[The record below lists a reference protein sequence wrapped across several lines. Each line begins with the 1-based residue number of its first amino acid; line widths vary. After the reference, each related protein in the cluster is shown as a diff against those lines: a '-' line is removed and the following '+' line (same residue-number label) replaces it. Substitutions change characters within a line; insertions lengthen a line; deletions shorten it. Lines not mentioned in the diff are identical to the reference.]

1 MPRVALFLGLVFT
14 VVLTASAARAQTGR
28 VVGTVAEYGTQM
40 MLPGAHVLLEGT
52 DYGAATG
59 NDGQFA
65 LEGIEPGTYV
75 LVATSVGF
83 EPAREA
89 LVVRP
94 GETVAVVLVL
104 HETAIDV
111 GEVVVTA
118 RETLTGLGVLDIAG
132 SAHYIGPEVLERF
145 ATNDVTR
152 VLREV
157 PGVNIQEEDGYG
169 LRPNIGLRG
178 TGVERSSKI
187 TLMEDGVLMAP
198 APYAAPSAYY
208 FPTIGRMD
216 GVEVR
221 TGSSQIKYGPYTTG
235 GALNLLAARIPT
247 ELSLRANA
255 TLGPNG
261 QRTLHARAGDTI
273 ENVGGFNLG
282 FVVEGYLDNVDGFK
296 SLRGPAGDLVED
308 YNTGFDKG
316 DLFGRIRLSTG
327 SGASVY
333 QSLTLTAGYT
343 DEISNETYLGL
354 TAEDFANAPY
364 VRYSGS
370 QVDEMDA
377 EHLALRARHVAVFS
391 DRIDLTTTVYRNT
404 FSRNW
409 YKLDKVSDGL
419 EDDPADDGLTDSR
432 FGIASV
438 LDDPASFAGELALIQ
453 GEGTDG
459 GTLYVKAN
467 NRDYTSQGVQSVA
480 GVRVGDEG
488 GVNALVEV
496 GLRVHA
502 DEMDRFQ
509 WVDGFAME
517 DGVMTLVSEGAPGT
531 DSNRLEQ
538 ADAVAT
544 FAQAEVN
551 LGRCTVTPGVR
562 YEHITL
568 RREDY
573 GKNDPE
579 RTGAELSIREN
590 TVDVVIPGVGL
601 LFDATDELS
610 LFGGIHRGFAPPDS
624 RSETKPEASVNMEA
638 GFRYGTETL
647 AVQGVGFFNAYSNLL
662 GSDLAAA
669 GAGGSADQFNGGE
682 VDVMGAELALT
693 ADLARTANLAGWTL
707 PVRFAYT
714 FTDAH
719 FKNSFESE
727 IEGWGSVEEGDA
739 LPYLARHQMALSVG
753 VEHGPISLNLAGNYV
768 SAMRTE
774 AGQGDIPENTGTD
787 ARFVLDASAE
797 WVLRPGLS
805 LFGRVHN
812 LTNATYVVARRPAG
826 LRPGLPRTVAVGV
839 RARL

>member
-1 MPRVALFLGLVFT
+1 MVRSLLFLAFL
-14 VVLTASAARAQTGR
+14 LAASVGSAQTGR
-28 VVGTVAEYGTQM
+28 ITGTVTELGTSEI
-40 MLPGAHVLLEGT
+40 LPGAHVFLEGT
-52 DYGAATG
+52 EQGVASNTAGKFVLDGIAPGA
-59 NDGQFA
+59 
-65 LEGIEPGTYV
+65 YV

-83 EPAREA
+83 DAAREA
-89 LVVRP
+89 VVVRS
-94 GETVAVVLVL
+94 GETVTVAFVLY
-104 HETAIDV
+104 ETAVDV

-169 LRPNIGLRG
+169 LRPNVGLRG

-235 GALNLLAARIPT
+235 GAMNLIAARIPT
-247 ELSLRANA
+247 DLSLRAAA

-296 SLRGPAGDLVED
+296 SLRGPGGNLVED

-316 DLFGRIRLSTG
+316 DLFGRVRLSTG

-354 TAEDFANAPY
+354 TAEDFAVSPY
-364 VRYSGS
+364 VRYAGS
-370 QVDEMDA
+370 RMDEMDA

-409 YKLDKVSDGL
+409 YKLDSVSDGL
-419 EDDPADDGLTDSR
+419 EDDPTNDGFTDRS
-432 FGIASV
+432 FGISSV
-438 LDDPASFAGELALIQ
+438 LSDPTTNSGELAIIQ
-453 GEGTDG
+453 GDGADG
-459 GTLYVKAN
+459 GSLYVKAN
-467 NRDYTSQGVQSVA
+467 NRDYMSQGVQSV
-480 GVRVGDEG
+480 GGLRVGEMEG
-488 GVNALVEV
+488 LNALVEV

-509 WVDGFAME
+509 WVDGYAM
-517 DGVMTLVSEGAPGT
+517 DMGAMTLISEGTPGT
-531 DSNRLEQ
+531 DSNLLEQ

-544 FAQAEVN
+544 FAQADVS
-551 LGRCTVTPGVR
+551 LGRFTVTPGVR
-562 YEHITL
+562 YEHIEL
-568 RREDY
+568 RRSDY
-573 GKNDPE
+573 GKTDPE
-579 RTGAELSIREN
+579 RRGVDLSVREN
-590 TVDVVIPGVGL
+590 VVDVVIPGVGL
-601 LFDATDELS
+601 LVDVTAALS
-610 LFGGIHRGFAPPDS
+610 LFGGVHRGFAPPDS
-624 RSETKPEASVNMEA
+624 RPETNPEASLNMEA
-638 GFRYGTETL
+638 GLRYGTERL
-647 AVQGVGFFNAYSNLL
+647 AVQAVGFFNDYSNLL
-662 GSDLAAA
+662 GSDLAAS
-669 GAGGSADQFNGGE
+669 GGGGSTDQFNGGE
-682 VDVMGAELALT
+682 VDVLGAELAVT
-693 ADLARTANLAGWTL
+693 ADLASTFNATGWAL
-707 PVRFAYT
+707 PVRLAYT
-714 FTDAH
+714 FTDAQ
-719 FKNSFESE
+719 FNNTFDSE
-727 IEGWGSVEEGDA
+727 FEGWGSVEEGDE
-739 LPYLARHQMALSVG
+739 LPYLAKHQLALSLG
-753 VEHGPISLNLAGNYV
+753 VERGQVAFNLASNYV

-774 AGQGDIPENTGTD
+774 AGQGSIPENSGTD

-797 WVLRPGLS
+797 WALRSGLV
-805 LFGRVHN
+805 LFGRIHN
-812 LTNATYVVARRPAG
+812 LTDATYVVARRPAG
-826 LRPGLPRTVAVGV
+826 LRPGLPRTVAVGL

>member
-1 MPRVALFLGLVFT
+1 MPRFSLLFSLVL
-14 VVLTASAARAQTGR
+14 VASAADAQTGR
-28 VVGTVAEYGTQM
+28 IAGRVTDHGARM
-40 MLPGAHVLLEGT
+40 ALPGAHVLLEGT
-52 DYGAATG
+52 EYGVVSGAG
-59 NDGQFA
+59 GQFV

-83 EPAREA
+83 DAAREA
-89 LVVRP
+89 VVVRP
-94 GETVAVVLVL
+94 GETVAVALVL
-104 HETAIDV
+104 HEMAVDV

-235 GALNLLAARIPT
+235 GALNLIAARIPSD
-247 ELSLRANA
+247 LRLRADA
-255 TLGPNG
+255 TFGPNG

-354 TAEDFANAPY
+354 TEEDFTNAPY

-377 EHLALRARHVAVFS
+377 EHLALRVRHVAVFS

-432 FGIASV
+432 FGIASILAAPTAFV
-438 LDDPASFAGELALIQ
+438 GELDLIK
-453 GEGTDG
+453 GNGTNG
-459 GTLYVKAN
+459 GILYVRAN

-480 GVRVGDEG
+480 GVRLGAEG
-488 GVNALVEV
+488 GVSALVEV

-509 WVDGFAME
+509 WVDGFVME
-517 DGVMTLVSEGAPGT
+517 DGAMTLVSEGTPGT

-551 LGRCTVTPGVR
+551 VGRFTVTPGIR

-568 RREDY
+568 RREDF
-573 GKNDPE
+573 GKTDPE
-579 RTGAELSIREN
+579 RSGADISIRGN
-590 TVDVVIPGVGL
+590 TVDVVIPGLGL
-601 LFDATDELS
+601 LFHATDALS

-624 RSETKPEASVNMEA
+624 RSETNPEASVNMEA

-647 AVQGVGFFNAYSNLL
+647 ALQAVGFFNAYSNLL

-669 GAGGSADQFNGGE
+669 GGGGSTDQLNGGE
-682 VDVMGAELALT
+682 ANVMGAELALT
-693 ADLARTANLAGWTL
+693 ADLASLANLPGWTA

-714 FTDAH
+714 LTDAY
-719 FKNSFESE
+719 FKIAFESE
-727 IEGWGSVEEGDA
+727 FEGWGSVEEGDA

-753 VEHGPISLNLAGNYV
+753 VERGPISLNLASNYV
-768 SAMRTE
+768 SAMRTK
-774 AGQGDIPENTGTD
+774 AGQGDIPENSGTD

-797 WVLRPGLS
+797 WAFRPGLA